1 MVNNSS
7 DINAGKLLLLDLDG
21 VLVTDG
27 DGDTSVGSE
36 IIKIHKELV
45 KHLNNL
51 HLPVAILT
59 HRSRCEALQIVDALG
74 LSTYELH
81 NIFTAND
88 IFFFGLRF
96 KGVSFLIKN
105 GSQKSIILSY
115 IQKRYNIEASNV
127 AFIDDR
133 LWNVE
138 DLLNAGIGLGIN
150 VPAAKVIDQHKIV
163 TFSLCA
169 ALDKVKKWCELG
181 ELPTDANNLIR
192 MQSVTIDLP
201 EDAFS
206 GVVIRRQWSDFFGFA
221 RSGLRYSRKV
231 ILWILG

>member
-1 MVNNSS
+1 MVSNRS
-7 DINAGKLLLLDLDG
+7 DINTGKLLLLDLDG

-45 KHLNNL
+45 TQLNNL
-51 HLPVAILT
+51 SLPVAILT
-59 HRSRCEALQIVDALG
+59 HRSRCEAMQIIDALG
-74 LSTYELH
+74 LSTHQLY

-96 KGVSFLIKN
+96 KGVSFLVKN
-105 GSQKSIILSY
+105 GSKKSIILSY
-115 IQKRYNIEASNV
+115 IQKRYNIQAKNI

-138 DLLNAGIGLGIN
+138 DLMNAGIGLGIN
-150 VPAAKVIDQHKIV
+150 VPAAKVINQHKIV

-169 ALDKVKKWCELG
+169 ALDKVKRWYELG
-181 ELPTDANNLIR
+181 ELSTNSNQIIR

-206 GVVIRRQWSDFFGFA
+206 GILIRRQWSDFFGLT
-221 RSGLRYSRKV
+221 RSALRYTRK
-231 ILWILG
+231 IIMWIIS